1 MNECNCN
8 TFTFIKSR
16 FIAPSVQNTK
26 MENVRLF
33 WKKIQNI
40 SCSCWLFD
48 KNMV

>member
-1 MNECNCN
+1 MNVNECNCN
-8 TFTFIKSR
+8 TFIKSC
-16 FIAPSVQNTK
+16 FAPSVQNTK
-26 MENVRLF
+26 MENIHRLF